1 MGKRM
6 VRAVYL
12 PILRQELFWLHDNVD
27 FYAQMVF
34 LMENAQMV
42 LSGQRIAA
50 QLLMTSVRCIDSY
63 LVAGLTN
70 HKIQMIYK
78 E

>member
-12 PILRQELFWLHDNVD
+12 PILGQELFWLHDNVD

-42 LSGQRIAA
+42 LSGQRITA

-63 LVAGLTN
+63 LVAGLAN
-70 HKIQMIYK
+70 HKI
-78 E
+78 